1 MKIAVVGSRT
11 FQDYE
16 LLKRCLESVM
26 KKYTIDVIVSGHAFG
41 ADALAERFA
50 REKGIPT
57 IIFNPDWDKYGKSAG
72 FKRNVL
78 IVNEADVVI
87 VFWDGFS
94 KGSKHT
100 IDLAEKAKIPR
111 FRVLEIW
118 N

>member
-1 MKIAVVGSRT
+1 MT
-11 FQDYE
+11 
-16 LLKRCLESVM
+16 
-26 KKYTIDVIVSGHAFG
+26 KYTIDCIISGGAFG

-57 IIFNPDWDKYGKSAG
+57 IIFKPDWDQYGKPAA
-72 FKRNVL
+72 FKRNIL

-100 IDLAEKAKIPR
+100 IDLAEKANKPVI
-111 FRVLEIW
+111 VMTVA
-118 N
+118 